1 MDDELYKKARERVNE
16 IRGFYTHLIVYII
29 INAVFIY
36 FIGRTWL
43 WVTAFWGMG
52 LIFQLVNTFLLGK
65 EWEEKK
71 IKEYIEREKSLK
83 EEKEN
88 NKNEEKNN

>member
-1 MDDELYKKARERVNE
+1 MDDELYKKAREKVNE
-16 IRGFYTHLIVYII
+16 IRGFYIHLIVYVI

-36 FIGRTWL
+36 FIGKAWL

-71 IKEYIEREKSLK
+71 IKEYIEREKRLKEIKEEKK
-83 EEKEN
+83 EEKE
-88 NKNEEKNN
+88 